1 MSALRPRRTRAFG
14 FEARILAAI
23 LVTGLVPFGISLYY
37 IPQIAEERAALSI
50 HTRVREQLEASAGL
64 YRELFDAKKKAFAV
78 RTEGLARD
86 PVLARAVDEQRWEDV
101 RDRLAQ
107 LVDDNPDVRVA
118 RVVDL
123 RPARTGG
130 AGAGGGPGGEARVG
144 EAAGDGAPGPLLEQE
159 GPPERQGDDLTPKT
173 FRHPLGSSA
182 PGGPPTPGT
191 LELTFVV
198 PATLLSAQDE
208 AAEVAYLYDASFK
221 ASETFQR
228 EQTLAYSLRVFFVL
242 LAALTAGF
250 FIARRV
256 TRRVV
261 RLAAATERVAQG
273 ELDFDLPLRG
283 RDEIAELTAAF
294 NHMVREVRASRGRIV
309 YLEKVSG
316 WQDLA
321 RRLAHEIKNPLTP
334 IQLAVQELRR
344 RTPEDVEP
352 RFKRLVEA
360 SAEVVEDEIAA
371 LTRLVDE
378 FSQFARLPE
387 VQPEPVELRAF
398 LDDFLDA
405 YNRFAPD
412 AEVRVDAGPGPFP
425 ARVDKVLMKRVLA
438 NLTTNAIQAAGAG
451 RAVVQFRLAEAGG
464 TLTLGVVDNGPGIS
478 AEDAEKVFEPYF
490 TTKAEGTGLGLAIV
504 KKIVLQH
511 GGDITLSPPAPDR
524 GAEFVITLR
533 RASEAEG

>member
-1 MSALRPRRTRAFG
+1 MTPVRAEKVRAFG
-14 FEARILAAI
+14 FEGRILAAI

-86 PVLARAVDEQRWEDV
+86 PVLARAVDEERWDDV

-107 LVDDNPDVRVA
+107 LIDDNPDVRAA
-118 RVVDL
+118 RVVEL
-123 RPARTGG
+123 RGPATDD
-130 AGAGGGPGGEARVG
+130 
-144 EAAGDGAPGPLLEQE
+144 AALRDDVPILERE
-159 GPPERQGDDLTPKT
+159 GPPDRRGADLTPKT
-173 FRHPLGSSA
+173 FRHPLGASA
-182 PGGPPTPGT
+182 PGGPPTSGT

-198 PATLLSAQDE
+198 PTTLLSAQDE
-208 AAEVAYLYDASFK
+208 AAEVAFLYDASFK

-283 RDEIAELTAAF
+283 RDEITELTAAF

-344 RTPEDVEP
+344 RTPDDAEP

-405 YNRFAPD
+405 YNRFAPE
-412 AEVRVDAGPGPFP
+412 AQVYVEAGAGPFP
-425 ARVDKVLMKRVLA
+425 TRVDKVLMKRVLA

-451 RAVVQFRLAEAGG
+451 RAVVHFRLAEAGEW
-464 TLTLGVVDNGPGIS
+464 LTLGVVDNGPGIS

-511 GGDITLSPPAPDR
+511 GGDITLSPPADER
-524 GAEFVITLR
+524 GAEFVITLKR
-533 RASEAEG
+533 EASAAG